1 MDDNARLQLSKMIK
15 ENNVVDQTQ
24 LIRNLKHSSILRQN
38 VNDLIVLKSKYYDD
52 AEKLNIE
59 AVNECN
65 FLFTYYTDLYN
76 KIRKDEIDL
85 KILFQF
91 LDILKK
97 IEEGEMD
104 QHEGSFEVGTLLKK
118 IYVDSALKKAEK
130 LNKNEK
136 KYEENTVIKPQ
147 VNISWKKFKEIN
159 LNKN

>member
-1 MDDNARLQLSKMIK
+1 MANFEKLDLKQFLDNNS
-15 ENNVVDQTQ
+15 NYVDNTEQ
-24 LIRNLKHSSILRQN
+24 IRNLKHSSILRQN
-38 VNDLIVLKSKYYDD
+38 INDLIVLKSKYDD
-52 AEKLNIE
+52 VEQLNME

-91 LDILKK
+91 LDVLKK
-97 IEEGEMD
+97 IEEGEID

-130 LNKNEK
+130 LNKTEK
-136 KYEENTVIKPQ
+136 KYEEPEVIKPQ
-147 VNISWKKFKEIN
+147 VNMSWKTFKQ
-159 LNKN
+159 LNTKK